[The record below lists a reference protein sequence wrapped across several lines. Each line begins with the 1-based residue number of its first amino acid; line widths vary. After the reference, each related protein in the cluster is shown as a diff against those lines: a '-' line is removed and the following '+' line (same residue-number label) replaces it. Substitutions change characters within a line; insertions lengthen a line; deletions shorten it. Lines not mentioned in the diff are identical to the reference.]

1 MKKNSK
7 RNIIVRNTQAIMSLS
22 KMVTGIMDTS
32 VVFVASYYKQD
43 RRIE

>member
-7 RNIIVRNTQAIMSLS
+7 RSIVAMITQFTMSSL
-22 KMVTGIMDTS
+22 KMVTDIMDTS

-43 RRIE
+43 RKTV

>member
-7 RNIIVRNTQAIMSLS
+7 KNMLVRNIQAIMSLS
-22 KMVTGIMDTS
+22 KMVTGIMVTS

-43 RRIE
+43 RRIA